1 MQERSVYI
9 GIDCERS
16 VALCIRR
23 VRIGQARTA
32 MEIDYEAAKPP
43 HVQIADWLRQRI
55 IEGELPPGKRLPTEK
70 ALQDELGVA
79 RTTTRRAMRVLA
91 DEGYVLTTPGR
102 GSHVNPKE
110 IWPK

>member
-1 MQERSVYI
+1 
-9 GIDCERS
+9 
-16 VALCIRR
+16 
-23 VRIGQARTA
+23 

-91 DEGYVLTTPGR
+91 DDGYILTTPGR

-110 IWPK
+110 MWPK